1 MLGCVQ
7 KKSRVVVKLTSFVEV
22 FSARGITGGGGFLLC
37 SAFKF
42 LSYSE
47 HLFISL
53 GI

>member
-7 KKSRVVVKLTSFVEV
+7 KKSRVVKLTSFVEV